1 MLSQAAVRWPVLRTL
16 ILITGIFVLAICLTG
31 LSSTV
36 QRINVVKEAC
46 PLCPGAPFYRKVPT
60 AGWPLP
66 YFVDEAGSSAVGVL
80 GAEDFVFY
88 NFWLDLLFY
97 AGLVSGMACLI
108 TACGFGKELWLASAL
123 LLGLSAG
130 VVWSIWHT
138 DVAVMTV
145 ARTYSLVL
153 GGICL
158 MVAVII
164 SIATCAER
172 RTRFIPTLRTWL
184 VLLVVPG
191 LICGWFIGGVFMG
204 IILRG

>member
-16 ILITGIFVLAICLTG
+16 ILFTGIFVLAMCLTR
-31 LSSTV
+31 LSFTV
-36 QRINVVKEAC
+36 QRIKVVEDPC
-46 PLCPGAPFYRKVPT
+46 PQCGGAPLQYEIPT

-66 YFVDEAGSSAVGVL
+66 YFVDAFGTSALGIL

-97 AGLVSGMACLI
+97 AVVVSGIGWLLKAS
-108 TACGFGKELWLASAL
+108 GFGNLLWIASTL
-123 LLGLSAG
+123 LMGVSAG
-130 VVWSIWHT
+130 VVWYTGHT
-138 DVAVMTV
+138 DVAVMTA

-158 MVAVII
+158 AIAVII

-172 RTRFIPTLRTWL
+172 RTRFIPTLRPWL

-191 LICGWFIGGVFMG
+191 LICGWFIGGLFLGSV
-204 IILRG
+204 LRG